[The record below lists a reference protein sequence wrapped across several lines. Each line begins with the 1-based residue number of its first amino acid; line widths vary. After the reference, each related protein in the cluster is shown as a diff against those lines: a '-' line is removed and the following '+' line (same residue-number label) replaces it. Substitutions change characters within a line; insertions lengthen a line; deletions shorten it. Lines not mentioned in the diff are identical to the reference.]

1 VPLNPASWTAQ
12 RWLGHRDALRTA
24 NPRIRVTKV
33 TCTGQLPS
41 VGLLL
46 QSRARPCQGP
56 AERLRSTRLIDLVNN
71 LDPKLVSATFAMTAE
86 GVLTYFAASTPPTRP
101 PSRTR

>member
-1 VPLNPASWTAQ
+1 MPLDPASWTAQ
-12 RWLGHRDALRTA
+12 RCLDHREALRTA

-33 TCTGQLPS
+33 TRTGQLPS

-46 QSRARPCQGP
+46 QPPARPCQGP

-71 LDPKLVSATFAMTAE
+71 LDPKLVSATFGMTAE
-86 GVLTYFAASTPPTRP
+86 GVLTYFADRIDP
-101 PSRTR
+101 PSRTP